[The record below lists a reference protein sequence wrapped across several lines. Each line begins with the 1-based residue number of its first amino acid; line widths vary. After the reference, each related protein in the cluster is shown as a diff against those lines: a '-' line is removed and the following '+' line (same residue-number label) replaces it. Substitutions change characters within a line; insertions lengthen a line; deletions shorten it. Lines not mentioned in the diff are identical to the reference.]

1 MKEFYNLLL
10 FIAICFLVYL
20 VFSSFNYNPMLIEGM
35 TDASGKTSN
44 KNASNKNALNKNAL
58 NKNALNRNASN
69 GIAGNA
75 ASYAAS
81 LKASTI
87 KSQDTLL
94 IGKYRSDYESAILN
108 LDDLINNL
116 MLKTSLSV
124 NQNNPIEDI
133 IKLGQMQQAKV
144 ALNSVMK
151 FVDTQ

>member
-44 KNASNKNALNKNAL
+44 KNTL

-75 ASYAAS
+75 ASYAAT

-87 KSQDTLL
+87 NSQDTLL
-94 IGKYRSDYESAILN
+94 ISKYRSDYESAILN

>member
-1 MKEFYNLLL
+1 M
-10 FIAICFLVYL
+10 
-20 VFSSFNYNPMLIEGM
+20 EGM
-35 TDASGKTSN
+35 TSN
-44 KNASNKNALNKNAL
+44 NDSESSSSSLL
-58 NKNALNRNASN
+58 SSD

-75 ASYAAS
+75 ATYSAS
-81 LKASTI
+81 LKAATI
-87 KSQDTLL
+87 KLQDILL
-94 IGKYRSDYESAILN
+94 IKKYRVDYESSILN